1 MSAELLEV
9 LRAQGTRWP
18 AMMAQDILKLLYQH
32 SFGGGHLIR
41 NEEEMNARLREEYLA
56 ARPVEGLPLFEPLG
70 GRLGPAEPGPGP
82 SGGPERRAHR
92 ADVLGQRPAKGG
104 GEASERDR

>member
-9 LRAQGTRWP
+9 LRAQGARWP
-18 AMMAQDILKLLYQH
+18 AMTAQDILKLLYQH

-41 NEEEMNARLREEYLA
+41 NREEMTARLREEYLA

-70 GRLGPAEPGPGP
+70 GGWARLNLAPARQAGLSAGLI
-82 SGGPERRAHR
+82 GRMFW
-92 ADVLGQRPAKGG
+92 
-104 GEASERDR
+104 ASARQ